1 MSTPEYSA
9 SAVRILDAAEQRF
22 AAAGYRATSLAEI
35 ADDLGIRAPSLYKHF
50 ESKQALYMA
59 VMQRLLDPYFAM
71 LGELLA
77 PPADAA
83 AARTNLRTVARH
95 YARTPNLA
103 RLIQHAAL
111 AGGEEVEWLMK
122 KWLAPFFARAAT
134 LTASVPLLRGG
145 DARDVLRLIIAFHA
159 MLSGYV
165 TLAPLHAR
173 VLGGD
178 PLSDKYVDRYLAV
191 LGDLAGALWKE

>member
-1 MSTPEYSA
+1 MPEYSA

-50 ESKQALYMA
+50 DSKQALYLA

-77 PPADAA
+77 PAADAA
-83 AARTNLRTVARH
+83 SARTNLRTVARH

-111 AGGEEVEWLMK
+111 AGGEELAWIMKRWLS
-122 KWLAPFFARAAT
+122 PFLARAAT
-134 LTASVPLLRGG
+134 LTAGVPLLRGA

-173 VLGGD
+173 MLGGD
-178 PLSDKYVDRYLAV
+178 PLSDEHVDRYLAL
-191 LGDLAGALWKE
+191 LGNLTAALWKD